1 MPSDRKSYSGY
12 RVWNTPSITGMRW
25 KIVWKAQVNGYSR
38 QRILLHG
45 SSPRIQ
51 RYSGFTGYVR
61 YPRSPNCWMSAILTL
76 TLFFQP
82 ERGKQSSRNDT
93 TKIFYT
99 YASLLTWGSS
109 STVIDRLIR
118 QQEKSSSNSQ
128 ALAYF
133 YCRRDE
139 TGSTDPELV
148 MSTIVKQ
155 LSCLRAGLALQTAV
169 LSVYK
174 AKKAAGFSSN
184 SLAFQESLDIILSLT
199 SIYSQITIVVDALD
213 ECDPLKRQRFLSS
226 LEVIVGS
233 SSGLVKIFVSSRDDN
248 DIVRR
253 LNGVPN
259 LWIEAK
265 DNRNDIQRFVQR
277 EIGRCITQGDL
288 LNGVVNDEMRTRII
302 ETLIDKSQGMYT

>member
-1 MPSDRKSYSGY
+1 
-12 RVWNTPSITGMRW
+12 
-25 KIVWKAQVNGYSR
+25 
-38 QRILLHG
+38 
-45 SSPRIQ
+45 
-51 RYSGFTGYVR
+51 
-61 YPRSPNCWMSAILTL
+61 
-76 TLFFQP
+76 
-82 ERGKQSSRNDT
+82 
-93 TKIFYT
+93 
-99 YASLLTWGSS
+99 
-109 STVIDRLIR
+109 
-118 QQEKSSSNSQ
+118 
-128 ALAYF
+128 
-133 YCRRDE
+133 
-139 TGSTDPELV
+139 

-184 SLAFQESLDIILSLT
+184 SLAFQESPDIIISLR
-199 SIYSQITIVVDALD
+199 SIYSQITIVIDALD

-226 LEVIVGS
+226 LEAIVGS
-233 SSGLVKIFVSSRDDN
+233 SSEGLVKIFLSSRDDN

-253 LNGVPN
+253 LNAVPN

-277 EIGRCITQGDL
+277 EISRCITEGDL